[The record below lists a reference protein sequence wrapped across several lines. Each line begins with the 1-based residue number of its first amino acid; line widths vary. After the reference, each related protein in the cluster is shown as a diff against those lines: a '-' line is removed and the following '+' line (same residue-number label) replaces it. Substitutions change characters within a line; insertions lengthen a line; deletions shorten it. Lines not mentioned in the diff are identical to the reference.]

1 MVNLN
6 AAEEEKQ
13 GCSQGCNARQADVE
27 DDISAEEEVQLVAE
41 EDGVELVAEKPA
53 TRIPYVTGQLCQM
66 NGIFTLAHVTI
77 L

>member
-1 MVNLN
+1 MVNLD
-6 AAEEEKQ
+6 AAEEEEQ

-27 DDISAEEEVQLVAE
+27 GDISEEEEVQLVAE

-53 TRIPYVTGQLCQM
+53 TQTPYVTGQLCQM
-66 NGIFTLAHVTI
+66 NGIFTLVHATI